1 MATSYFKVLSIRFKE
16 ESGIGYSTIIALV
29 GLCVGL
35 RYWND
40 DLRNRM
46 HGWDDDI
53 QTVSDKVIRLGTT
66 SNSQDRYFLLGCRC
80 TI

>member
-1 MATSYFKVLSIRFKE
+1 
-16 ESGIGYSTIIALV
+16 
-29 GLCVGL
+29 
-35 RYWND
+35 
-40 DLRNRM
+40 M